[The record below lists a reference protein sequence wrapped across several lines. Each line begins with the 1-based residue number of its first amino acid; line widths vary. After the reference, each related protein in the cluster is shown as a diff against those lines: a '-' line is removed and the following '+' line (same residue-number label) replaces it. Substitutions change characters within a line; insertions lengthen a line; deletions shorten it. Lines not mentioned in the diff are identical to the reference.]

1 MKKNITISGLAGTGK
16 STVGKLLS
24 EALDYSF
31 VSVGNF
37 SRELAKEDYGMTINE
52 FQVLLSEKPELDN
65 VIDNRFKSYC
75 NSADS
80 LVIDYRL
87 GFHFVKNAFHI
98 LLTVSDDIAFNRIA
112 SSKRNDEDYSKVAI
126 QKRNKQMKERF
137 IENYGVD
144 FTDATNYDL
153 IIDTSFSSP
162 EEIVTVIL
170 NELKALL

>member
-24 EALDYSF
+24 EALGYSF

-37 SRELAKEDYGMTINE
+37 SRELAKEDYNMTINE

-65 VIDNRFKSYC
+65 IIDDRFKNYC
-75 NSADS
+75 NKSDS

-87 GFHFVKNAFHI
+87 GFHFVKNASHI

-137 IENYGVD
+137 IKNFGVD
-144 FTDATNYDL
+144 FTDTTNYDL

-162 EEIVTVIL
+162 EELVEKIL
-170 NELKALL
+170 SEFKALA